1 MPGKCCF
8 CSETTGSSG
17 LASEP
22 QEKKSVVI
30 KPALQAPCLWCDTRE
45 KQLFCIGRYSY
56 QHTALSLQLPKYWT
70 SSDIISHSHKPD
82 PWPTH
87 LLPCFLVLPGSWGH
101 GHSCPWKLGCKRFTV
116 GSKRRWDP
124 IVTKH
129 RQLKMRCI
137 PPVFLKSEFF
147 SQKVKKIKH
156 PWLISVLFPTATG
169 NIYFKHSW
177 GQWTWLWSPR
187 TQNLKFRSKER
198 PQKEAG
204 REGLPQQGGGEV
216 RCDTENLPV
225 HKRMLF

>member
-17 LASEP
+17 LAAEP

-129 RQLKMRCI
+129 VQLKMRCI

-156 PWLISVLFPTATG
+156 PWLISVLVPTATG
-169 NIYFKHSW
+169 NIYFKHSI
-177 GQWTWLWSPR
+177 LLR
-187 TQNLKFRSKER
+187 AVNLALVSKDPKSEVQKQGKATERGWQRGSASAGRRRSKMWH
-198 PQKEAG
+198 
-204 REGLPQQGGGEV
+204 REPPS
-216 RCDTENLPV
+216 T
-225 HKRMLF
+225 